1 MGATTR
7 FETKFVQKMELL
19 VLSTLSWRV
28 ATPTP
33 VTFVEHFLRALG
45 SATQLRPRQLTQ
57 LRCHARAVLRAC
69 LPVASLVGTQPSTL
83 ALAALHH
90 ALRCCA
96 PNSAALR
103 VSADVVPLTSDA
115 MACMVSLGT
124 VLGPQWSTPGMA
136 PPAACGAQAA
146 PTIKAVATKAAVAV
160 TPVAYHHYAHAPV
173 SLRAKAGA
181 GADRDSPTSTLA
193 GDLFTDL
200 SLHSPGPGSSDDE
213 GGLLA
218 GDVSPGASAMGLHY
232 IADGSLAMRLHR
244 GAAAASAAAACDT
257 VAIAAASSRKRR
269 ASSVELTRR
278 VTRSSMAPPSPQQ
291 HQHQPACTAAAAT
304 SAHPANLPHGASC
317 IAPQATPCGR
327 QLN

>member
-1 MGATTR
+1 MDATTR

-33 VTFVEHFLRALG
+33 VTFTEHFLRSLG
-45 SATQLRPRQLTQ
+45 AATQLRPRQLTQ

-69 LPVASLVGTQPSTL
+69 LPVAGLVGTKPSSL

-103 VSADVVPLTSDA
+103 VAADVVPLTPDA
-115 MACMVSLGT
+115 TACMASLGT

-136 PPAACGAQAA
+136 APTCGATA
-146 PTIKAVATKAAVAV
+146 TIKAAATKPAV
-160 TPVAYHHYAHAPV
+160 PVAYHHYVHAP
-173 SLRAKAGA
+173 LRAKPGA

-213 GGLLA
+213 QGLLV
-218 GDVSPGASAMGLHY
+218 GDVSPGASSLGLHLTH
-232 IADGSLAMRLHR
+232 DGAVAVRLHK
-244 GAAAASAAAACDT
+244 GAAAAGAAADSRKRRSVSVEFTRRVMTRSAMAPPPQQQPSAAAA
-257 VAIAAASSRKRR
+257 AA
-269 ASSVELTRR
+269 
-278 VTRSSMAPPSPQQ
+278 PSG
-291 HQHQPACTAAAAT
+291 C
-304 SAHPANLPHGASC
+304 
-317 IAPQATPCGR
+317 
-327 QLN
+327 